1 MDQPI
6 DWHFL
11 VAIFP
16 NHIEIT
22 MKDSSLHLWLRAKV
36 PVSKLSRRA
45 QDGLIRGLRRSWERS
60 VTIAISVV
68 AGPISS
74 DTASSKVAATPAY
87 PRRKSGVVEARA
99 PPAVHRD
106 ESKPVAKCAICERAA
121 KRSMAK
127 SAKKSAA
134 RPAQHPA
141 QLSLFG
147 REDDHGEHHVFK

>member
-22 MKDSSLHLWLRAKV
+22 MKDSSLHLWLKAKV

-60 VTIAISVV
+60 VIIAISVV

-74 DTASSKVAATPAY
+74 DRPSSKVAATPAQ
-87 PRRKSGVVEARA
+87 PRRKSGAVEARA
-99 PPAVHRD
+99 PPADHRD
-106 ESKPVAKCAICERAA
+106 ESKPVAKCAVCERAA
-121 KRSMAK
+121 ERSAPK
-127 SAKKSAA
+127 SVPKTAS
-134 RPAQHPA
+134 RSAQHPA

-147 REDDHGEHHVFK
+147 CEGDPGEHHDFK